1 MKKNK
6 PIIDYNIKNWQD
18 SMCVCVLNECKLD
31 SSIGI
36 MYNVQ
41 SNSARFIYTLSGI
54 EPKSIDEI
62 SNDILEKNQNTEHN
76 NSQINNV
83 DIELMSILENK
94 TTYDKTS
101 TLTNSDTMASMAN
114 STQSHIKNII
124 NTTKHRRQRYCK
136 LNSNYYLLKAPR
148 SDEKIRYTESDMYS
162 IVRTVLFMYCYEM
175 SPNESLNEIINTGE
189 ISFDLNQTPNHI
201 KLMNIST
208 MVQLLDSL
216 FGDNFSYVVSRV
228 LIKCL
233 DEYNHLWRF
242 YPYRSKIIFPSAR
255 DFVKLARFMNITTFK
270 YSKVT
275 QFMLNNSMDHKV
287 PLQNNIKLLK

>member
-1 MKKNK
+1 
-6 PIIDYNIKNWQD
+6 
-18 SMCVCVLNECKLD
+18 
-31 SSIGI
+31 
-36 MYNVQ
+36 MYNLQ

-54 EPKSIDEI
+54 EPQVVDDQ
-62 SNDILEKNQNTEHN
+62 SNDVLEETQTNKSRIKQT
-76 NSQINNV
+76 
-83 DIELMSILENK
+83 SILETK
-94 TTYDKTS
+94 TTCDGMS
-101 TLTNSDTMASMAN
+101 TLPMLNSMQ
-114 STQSHIKNII
+114 STIENTI
-124 NTTKHRRQRYCK
+124 NPTKQQRRYCK

-189 ISFDLNQTPNHI
+189 ISFDLNQTPNYI
-201 KLMNIST
+201 KTMNMSI
-208 MVQLLDSL
+208 MIQLLDSL
-216 FGDNFSYVVSRV
+216 FGNNFSYVVGRV

-233 DEYNHLWRF
+233 DEYNHSWRF
-242 YPYRSKIIFPSAR
+242 YPYMSKIILPSAR

-275 QFMLNNSMDHKV
+275 QFILNNSMDHKI